1 MGTANFT
8 ILYLCE
14 MKGKCTIET
23 AGQAVDESGKSV
35 RTIVHAHSGT
45 YVGWEKKTRWFQK
58 HIYYKCNIHSTQTM
72 ATSKHIHTDTHR
84 GGFMVKA
91 LKIAFK
97 L

>member
-1 MGTANFT
+1 MAYFHVLLLTMMMVVAQVFVVEINIYSKDHSKRIMGTANFT

-45 YVGWEKKTRWFQK
+45 YVG
-58 HIYYKCNIHSTQTM
+58 
-72 ATSKHIHTDTHR
+72 
-84 GGFMVKA
+84 
-91 LKIAFK
+91 
-97 L
+97 